1 MTQLRLAA
9 VAVLLAVIACC
20 PAAAQERTLRILSG
34 ASAGGSSDFATRLL
48 AEALGPILGAR
59 VVVENR
65 TGVNGIVA
73 AQETARSAPD
83 GSTTFVC
90 PMSTM
95 SITPQLV
102 GANLPIDPGAELLP
116 IANVALSSYGF
127 VVAAN
132 GPYRS
137 VRDVLEAA
145 RARPG
150 QVSFASAGVG
160 SAQHLQGELLK
171 QKTGVEMVHVPYRGA
186 SPAIVDILGGRA
198 DFMITNMADVTR
210 QVQDGGL
217 RLLAIS
223 DEEPFPLF
231 PEVPPLSRL
240 IPGFNVVGWFALCG
254 QKAMA
259 PELVDRLEAA
269 VRRAMEDAVL
279 VRRMAEG
286 GLTPRFEDRAAISRR
301 LAADRALW
309 LTVIRAVDL
318 RAG

>member
-1 MTQLRLAA
+1 MPLRLARDPACGGHFRA
-9 VAVLLAVIACC
+9 VRSAG
-20 PAAAQERTLRILSG
+20 THDRILSG

-137 VRDVLEAA
+137 VQDVLAAA
-145 RARPG
+145 RLRP
-150 QVSFASAGVG
+150 
-160 SAQHLQGELLK
+160 
-171 QKTGVEMVHVPYRGA
+171 
-186 SPAIVDILGGRA
+186 
-198 DFMITNMADVTR
+198 
-210 QVQDGGL
+210 
-217 RLLAIS
+217 
-223 DEEPFPLF
+223 
-231 PEVPPLSRL
+231 
-240 IPGFNVVGWFALCG
+240 
-254 QKAMA
+254 
-259 PELVDRLEAA
+259 DR
-269 VRRAMEDAVL
+269 
-279 VRRMAEG
+279 
-286 GLTPRFEDRAAISRR
+286 
-301 LAADRALW
+301 
-309 LTVIRAVDL
+309 
-318 RAG
+318 